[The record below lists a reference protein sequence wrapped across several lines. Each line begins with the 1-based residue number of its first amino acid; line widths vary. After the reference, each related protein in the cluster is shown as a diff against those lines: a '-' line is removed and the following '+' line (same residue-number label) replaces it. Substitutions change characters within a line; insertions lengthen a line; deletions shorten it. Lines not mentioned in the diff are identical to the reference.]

1 MGWRSEGL
9 GGREVSLSFSP
20 RQLLLSKS
28 VLVIRQAVSCCPLL
42 VPRVLESPLSGISP
56 GDLFVVFPSF
66 DCFFPLSV
74 FFRVLPMNVYHGGVF
89 LSFPLVINT
98 ESDFGLDF
106 FWFYSDGDRSSGTV
120 HLLVT
125 VNSSVSFF
133 VWNECSLLF
142 WDCSSACNC
151 ELFGK
156 FLCLE

>member
-1 MGWRSEGL
+1 MGWRSE

-28 VLVIRQAVSCCPLL
+28 VLVIRQAVSCCLVL

-66 DCFFPLSV
+66 DCFFSLG
-74 FFRVLPMNVYHGGVF
+74 FFRVLTINVYHGGVF

-106 FWFYSDGDRSSGTV
+106 LGFCSDGDRPSGTV

-133 VWNECSLLF
+133 VWNECGLLFF
-142 WDCSSACNC
+142 WDCASACNC